1 MAFHFS
7 RDTKVFMKFHASADS
22 TDDAL
27 YELPVLDGYSFSQ
40 ATNSSE
46 ITLNEAADSAGNSK
60 RGRAM
65 FNDSFAPAEWSFSTY
80 MRPTTSGTGNVW
92 ASNEHAGNAKKF
104 AVEGP
109 LWAAMSATTYNLG
122 VGGSGAPTPASFE
135 PNVFNFQNSNKVALG
150 VFDLFFVLGAA
161 KDTAVGDY
169 TTGTEGVTVYKISD
183 CSIGTASIDFDIEGL
198 AQVAW
203 SGQGKKISEIQKLQ
217 TAAGTMTTKG
227 LINEGVSS
235 TSNYIRQKLTSL
247 AISSDVSDGSGGD
260 GFNDIAIAATD
271 MVQGSK
277 YKIATAGNTDWDAT
291 NVGGPADGAVGSIFT
306 RGSAAATGTGT
317 VYEEVYGQTDT
328 TYSVV
333 LTGGNISI
341 ENNLTYLTPETLG
354 SVNQPLGHV
363 MGTRNVSG
371 NFTCY
376 LNSAANGSQDL
387 LEDLHEATNTIT
399 NSFDMTF
406 SIGGASTPKVS
417 VALPNCHLELPT
429 HSIED
434 VISVDVNFHALPG
447 DLSSA
452 TASSSANEMSITYES

>member
-7 RDTKVFMKFHASADS
+7 RDTKVFMKFKGTVAGN
-22 TDDAL
+22 TDAL

-46 ITLNEAADSAGNSK
+46 ITLSEAADSAGNSK

-80 MRPTTSGTGNVW
+80 MRPTTSGSGDTFV
-92 ASNEHAGNAKKF
+92 SNQHAGNGKKF

-109 LWAAMSATTYNLG
+109 LWAAMSAETYGLG
-122 VGGSGAPTPASFE
+122 VAATDVQAVATWE
-135 PNVFNFQNSNKVALG
+135 PNAFNFQNSNKVALG
-150 VFDLFFVLGAA
+150 VFDLYFVLGAA
-161 KDTAVGDY
+161 KDTATGLYV
-169 TTGTEGVTVYKISD
+169 TGTEGVTVYKISD

-203 SGQGKKISEIQKLQ
+203 SGQGKKIKEVTQLKTTVGATSPAVAGEES
-217 TAAGTMTTKG
+217 TAKG
-227 LINEGVSS
+227 LINEGVTS

-247 AISSDVSDGSGGD
+247 AIAYDVSS
-260 GFNDIAIAATD
+260 
-271 MVQGSK
+271 
-277 YKIATAGNTDWDAT
+277 
-291 NVGGPADGAVGSIFT
+291 
-306 RGSAAATGTGT
+306 ATGTGT
-317 VYEEVYGQTDT
+317 TVDGEAQMTADT
-328 TYSVV
+328 TYNVV

-363 MGTRNVSG
+363 MGTRSVSG

-376 LNSAANGSQDL
+376 LNNAANGSMDL
-387 LEDLHEATNTIT
+387 LEDLHEASDIIT
-399 NSFDMTF
+399 NSFNMTF
-406 SIGGASTPKVS
+406 SIGGASNPKVS

-434 VISVDVNFHALPG
+434 VISVDVNFHALPA

-452 TASSSANEMSITYES
+452 TASSSANEMSVTYSS

>member
-7 RDTKVFMKFHASADS
+7 RDTKVFMKFQGTNGAK
-22 TDDAL
+22 DAL

-46 ITLNEAADSAGNSK
+46 ITLNEAADSSGNSK

-80 MRPTTSGTGNVW
+80 MRPTTSGSSTSAF
-92 ASNEHAGNAKKF
+92 ASNAHAGESKKF

-109 LWAAMSATTYNLG
+109 LWAAMSATSYALG
-122 VGGSGAPTPASFE
+122 VGSSDAITEATFE

-150 VFDLFFVLGAA
+150 VFDLYFVLGAA
-161 KDTAVGDY
+161 KDTATSLY
-169 TTGTEGVTVYKISD
+169 TTGTEGVTIYKISD
-183 CSIGTASIDFDIEGL
+183 CSVGSASIDFDIEGL

-203 SGQGKKISEIQKLQ
+203 SGQGKKIKEVTQLKT
-217 TAAGTMTTKG
+217 TAGATSPAVTGEESTTNG
-227 LINEGVSS
+227 LVNEGISS

-247 AISSDVSDGSGGD
+247 AISYDLSDSTGAPSGVASDGETQLG
-260 GFNDIAIAATD
+260 
-271 MVQGSK
+271 
-277 YKIATAGNTDWDAT
+277 
-291 NVGGPADGAVGSIFT
+291 ADK
-306 RGSAAATGTGT
+306 
-317 VYEEVYGQTDT
+317 

-333 LTGGNISI
+333 LTGGNITI

-363 MGTRNVSG
+363 MGTRSVSG

-376 LNSAANGSQDL
+376 LNNAADGSMDL
-387 LEDLHEATNTIT
+387 LEDLHEADTVIT

-406 SIGGASTPKVS
+406 SIGGASAPKVE
-417 VALPNCHLELPT
+417 VAVPNCHLELPT
-429 HSIED
+429 HTIDD
-434 VISVDVNFHALPG
+434 VIGVDVNFHALPA

-452 TASSSANEMSITYES
+452 TASSSANEITLTYTS

>member
-7 RDTKVFMKFHASADS
+7 RDTKVFMKFHASADG

-27 YELPVLDGYSFSQ
+27 YEIPVLDGYSFSQ

-46 ITLNEAADSAGNSK
+46 ITLNEAADSSGNSK

-80 MRPTTSGTGNVW
+80 MRPTTSAAADTW
-92 ASNEHAGNAKKF
+92 ASNGHAGSSKKF

-109 LWAAMSATTYNLG
+109 LWGAMSATTYNLAA
-122 VGGSGAPTPASFE
+122 GGTGAPTAASWE

-150 VFDLFFVLGAA
+150 VFDLYFVLGAA
-161 KDTAVGDY
+161 KDTATGVY
-169 TTGTEGVTVYKISD
+169 TTGTEGVSIYKISD
-183 CSIGTASIDFDIEGL
+183 CSIGSASIDFDIEGL

-203 SGQGKKISEIQKLQ
+203 SGQGKKIKEVTQLS
-217 TAAGTMTTKG
+217 TGAGATSPAVTGEEFSTKG
-227 LINEGVSS
+227 LVNEGIAS

-247 AISSDVSDGSGGD
+247 AIAFDLSDSTGAPSGVASDGETQLG
-260 GFNDIAIAATD
+260 
-271 MVQGSK
+271 
-277 YKIATAGNTDWDAT
+277 
-291 NVGGPADGAVGSIFT
+291 ADK
-306 RGSAAATGTGT
+306 
-317 VYEEVYGQTDT
+317 
-328 TYSVV
+328 TYNIV
-333 LTGGNISI
+333 LTGGNITI

-363 MGTRNVSG
+363 MGTRSVSG

-376 LNSAANGSQDL
+376 LNNVADGSMDL
-387 LEDLHEATNTIT
+387 LEDLHEASTVIT

-406 SIGGASTPKVS
+406 SIGGASAPKVA
-417 VALPNCHLELPT
+417 VAVPNCHLELPT

-434 VISVDVNFHALPG
+434 VIGVDVNFHALPA
-447 DLSSA
+447 DLSDA
-452 TASSSANEMSITYES
+452 TASNSANEITVTYTS